1 MSLSPY
7 PLQSHFAPTP
17 DAVVHPSSQ
26 SFLCTCPALLPLVR
40 KAVDFF
46 QVKLLVNAAGVH
58 SPEPFLKS
66 QDGIDH
72 AYAVNFVGPVGLLF
86 PDAIARFA

>member
-1 MSLSPY
+1 M
-7 PLQSHFAPTP
+7 
-17 DAVVHPSSQ
+17 
-26 SFLCTCPALLPLVR
+26 
-40 KAVDFF
+40 DFF